1 MTSAHPP
8 VYFIIII
15 IFKINLFIYLFIF
28 GSVGSSLLHVF
39 FSAAAGGGYSSLP

>member
-15 IFKINLFIYLFIF
+15 IFKINLFIF